1 MLYQGGYL
9 TIKDFRN
16 PFFTLG
22 VPNEEI
28 RLDLNSLLLQYA
40 AKDPPSTP
48 SPRPSSKTLP
58 DSFGPPGGEP
68 GLQTAKLPSFR
79 IGPAQGPILHKC

>member
-22 VPNEEI
+22 VPNEEV
-28 RLDLNSLLLQYA
+28 RLDLNSLLQYA
-40 AKDPPSTP
+40 AKDPATH
-48 SPRPSSKTLP
+48 TLTEALVE
-58 DSFGPPGGEP
+58 D
-68 GLQTAKLPSFR
+68 LA
-79 IGPAQGPILHKC
+79 

>member
-22 VPNEEI
+22 VPNEEV

-40 AKDPPSTP
+40 AKDPAAH
-48 SPRPSSKTLP
+48 TLTEALVE
-58 DSFGPPGGEP
+58 D
-68 GLQTAKLPSFR
+68 LA
-79 IGPAQGPILHKC
+79 

>member
-22 VPNEEI
+22 VPNEEV

-40 AKDPPSTP
+40 AKDPATH
-48 SPRPSSKTLP
+48 TLTEALVE
-58 DSFGPPGGEP
+58 D
-68 GLQTAKLPSFR
+68 LA
-79 IGPAQGPILHKC
+79 